1 MFPACSPSSFPQVAS
16 ILSWFQTR
24 ASLQVEILALRHQV
38 TVLKR
43 SQRGRLRLNSA
54 DRLLWV
60 WLCRFWANWRWALL
74 IVKPETVIAWHRKG
88 FRIYWTWKSHQAAP
102 GRPTVP
108 REVRDLIRK
117 MSLVNPLWGAP
128 RIHGELLKLGIE
140 LSQAT
145 VAKYMQRHPRPPS
158 QTWRTFLDS
167 HLKQLVST
175 DFFVVPALSFRILFV
190 FVVLAH
196 HRRRVIHFNVTAH
209 PTSEW
214 TAQQI
219 AEAFPWDT
227 APRYLL
233 HDRDS
238 IYGDSFRQKVRGM
251 AIREVLTA
259 PRSPWQSPYVERLI
273 GSIRWECLDHL
284 IVFNESSLRRTLKSY
299 FDYYHGARTHLSLEK
314 DAPETR
320 PVQPPELG
328 SVVELPEVGG
338 LHRYERRAA

>member
-1 MFPACSPSSFPQVAS
+1 MFTSFFSSLGTLRS
-16 ILSWFQTR
+16 CFQTR
-24 ASLQVEILALRHQV
+24 AALQLENLALRHQINI
-38 TVLKR
+38 LR
-43 SQRGRLRLNSA
+43 RAQRGRVHLTSA
-54 DRLLWV
+54 DRLFWTWLMHLWSG
-60 WLCRFWANWRWALL
+60 WRSALA

-88 FRIYWTWKSHQAAP
+88 FRLYWTWKSRRGRP
-102 GRPTVP
+102 GRPPVSH
-108 REVRDLIRK
+108 EIRDLIRK
-117 MSLVNPLWGAP
+117 MCLANPLWGAP
-128 RIHGELLKLGIE
+128 RIHGELLKIGIQ
-140 LSQAT
+140 LSQAS
-145 VAKYMQRHPRPPS
+145 VAKYLEHHRKPPS

-175 DFFVVPALSFRILFV
+175 DFFVVPTVNFRVLFV

-219 AEAFPWDT
+219 TEAFPWGP

-238 IYGDSFRQKVRGM
+238 IYGDVFRQRVRGM

-259 PRSPWQSPYVERLI
+259 PRSPWQSPYAERLI
-273 GSIRWECLDHL
+273 GSIRRACLDHL
-284 IVFNESSLRRTLKSY
+284 LVFNESSLRQTLKLY
-299 FDYYHGARTHLSLEK
+299 FHYYHGARTHLSLEK

-320 PVQPPELG
+320 PVQPPEMG
-328 SVVELPEVGG
+328 SVIELPEVGG
-338 LHRYERRAA
+338 LHHRYERRAA